1 MKVRDLIVFGLFVLL
16 AYWANRFVTEWID
29 ARVREQ
35 PPAPASYAVPTP
47 AVYIV
52 EPVQPVYVAPT
63 VYVEPTVDVMPTV
76 QAFYAQP
83 TAESRGGFEAPT
95 VDTGSEVGSHD
106 PGRDDK
112 RRSSP

>member
-1 MKVRDLIVFGLFVLL
+1 MRTRDLIVAGIFVIL
-16 AYWANRFVTEWID
+16 AIVAHNWSRGVVERGGGI
-29 ARVREQ
+29 RIPLPVVIHQ
-35 PPAPASYAVPTP
+35 PTPASYAVPSP
-47 AVYIV
+47 APVYIV
-52 EPVQPVYVAPT
+52 EPVYM
-63 VYVEPTVDVMPTV
+63 EPTVDVMPTV